1 MKKWLKWLLTIVIFA
16 GITTVFC
23 LIGFKGDWIK
33 PIVEKAGVWGYLI
46 YLILQVIITTIFCFV
61 PATTF
66 TFSLM
71 SVQLFGMVGG
81 LIISIIGCFISS
93 MVMFFVGRFGG
104 TKLVDW
110 LVGKESREKVQ
121 NMVSD
126 KALVYVPVMLA
137 CPFFPDDAVVLVSG
151 MTTMKFW
158 YFAPMCLITRSIG
171 ITATAFLGEGTIWN
185 YIKDSLGNNIVL
197 WIMFVFMIL
206 QCVLYIYKFT
216 NWLEKKLKARRIKK
230 QEEINPNIEKAEL
243 LVNEQQEISE
253 IKIDEKV

>member
-1 MKKWLKWLLTIVIFA
+1 MKKWLKWLLTIVIFV
-16 GITTVFC
+16 GITVVFC
-23 LIGFKGDWIK
+23 LVGFKGDWIK
-33 PIVEKAGVWGYLI
+33 PIVEKVGIWGYLI
-46 YLILQVIITTIFCFV
+46 YLILQVIITTVFCFV

-71 SVQLFGMVGG
+71 SVQLFGMTGG
-81 LIISIIGCFISS
+81 LIVSILGCFISS
-93 MVMFFVGRFGG
+93 MVMFTVGRFGG

-110 LVGKESREKVQ
+110 LVGKEDREKVQ

-126 KALVYVPVMLA
+126 KALVYVPIMLA

-185 YIKDSLGNNIVL
+185 YILNCLGNNIVL

-206 QCVLYIYKFT
+206 QLVMYIYKFT
-216 NWLEKKLKARRIKK
+216 NWLEKKLKARREKK
-230 QEEINPNIEKAEL
+230 VLGEVIYNNTEKEEEINENI
-243 LVNEQQEISE
+243 
-253 IKIDEKV
+253 

>member
-23 LIGFKGDWIK
+23 LVGFKGEWIK
-33 PIVEKAGVWGYLI
+33 PIVEKAGIWGYLI
-46 YLILQVIITTIFCFV
+46 YLIIQVIVTTIFCFV

-93 MVMFFVGRFGG
+93 MVMFTVGRYGG

-110 LVGKESREKVQ
+110 LVGKEDREKVQ

-126 KALVYVPVMLA
+126 KAIVWVPVMLA
-137 CPFFPDDAVVLVSG
+137 SPFFPDDAVVLCAG
-151 MTTMKFW
+151 MTNMKFW

-171 ITATAFLGEGTIWN
+171 ITGTALLGEGTIWK
-185 YIKDSLGNNIVL
+185 YILAALGNNIIL
-197 WIMFVFMIL
+197 WIMFIFMII

-216 NWLEKKLKARRIKK
+216 NWLEKKLKARREKK
-230 QEEINPNIEKAEL
+230 AKEAEETIIVEETKEIE
-243 LVNEQQEISE
+243 S
-253 IKIDEKV
+253 

>member
-23 LIGFKGDWIK
+23 LVGFKGEWIK

-46 YLILQVIITTIFCFV
+46 YLIIQVIVTTIFCFV

-93 MVMFFVGRFGG
+93 MVMFTVGRYGG

-110 LVGKESREKVQ
+110 LVGKEDREKVQ

-126 KALVYVPVMLA
+126 KALVYVPIMLA

-151 MTTMKFW
+151 MTNMSFW
-158 YFAPMCLITRSIG
+158 YFAPMCLITRSLG
-171 ITATAFLGEGTIWN
+171 IAGTALLGEGTVWN
-185 YIKDSLGNNIVL
+185 YILAALGDNIVL
-197 WIMFVFMIL
+197 W
-206 QCVLYIYKFT
+206 VLAINVLLFDVWVVYKFT
-216 NWLEKKLKARRIKK
+216 NWLEKKLKARREKK
-230 QEEINPNIEKAEL
+230 AKESETTSENRNEETNKRDTTDTADNSI
-243 LVNEQQEISE
+243 
-253 IKIDEKV
+253 